1 MNELLAKQAHLRQGF
16 SSGALMHYDDETLH
30 LPIPDFFVRRSLEG
44 ILIDLSLDQLDS
56 SSTVGSSLMPNVD
69 VKATSIPNFIH
80 NFTFGHLSS
89 STDQPFSSKFP
100 VINDG
105 FDDLTPDVIIQ
116 STAGSYHV
124 VEFTTFR
131 GREEG
136 ARGAAS
142 LKIAKYEQACRNR
155 SVGRNV
161 GLYAIAVHRGG
172 VWTNMIMSKED
183 VDELCY
189 RMRLAEAIEAD
200 IQVVC
205 PEYRMADE
213 EATKLEREMMGIVA
227 SIGMDWSKT
236 ERMFPNFKKA
246 MFDKFR
252 SNPPNQE
259 YVKDILEKVIA
270 KAQADLIT
278 SSFIGDG
285 KPLAERLE
293 MNGRECDYAI
303 DALIIELRSRP
314 NLRSTSDNKST
325 VQIPPWVFYEGPEGK
340 SLMPL
345 KELMPEGDHPMCS
358 IWTKVCTSAIMEVIE
373 RMDDDPESELNFA
386 MSGERTRDDERS
398 RYHRVRVDLNQEEAE
413 YAATLGVNGKKYRNL
428 QAVVD
433 SRTRSKLIFSPDHD
447 TTDLEQFLLCQDYSD
462 FEPLEEAYAP
472 LLEDMDLRLDAQM
485 IHQPTYT
492 HYEGEN
498 EFLANHKK
506 ILQSPLGSWTQM
518 VSLIGAELSASVKQH
533 VKPNSFVVKRLLNSP
548 LYMLIKPTSSK
559 SHIFVS
565 FALDKKY
572 WIRDLNASTI
582 FKHYIDAGSMFITDF
597 VSYKLSKLT
606 NLCKTNSLY
615 EASLT
620 FWMESFGFCSWES
633 GNVSEKPQSPSLRE
647 ALYMTK
653 LSLLTLLEDKATTE
667 ELQTLLRYIVMEGF
681 VSQPELPKPHKMIAK
696 LPTKLRSELQV
707 YLLHRSLLSMRR
719 IARSPFRLMRF
730 EGQINWS
737 GLFNPLSGSE
747 IREIHPLISACYNG
761 YFKNKEEETEPSALS
776 AMYKKIIELEHLK
789 PESDD
794 FLGWGDPEEPAM
806 HEFSRSYLKEAVEH
820 AKQFLERIYGRNVM
834 EQIEQDI
841 IRELSSITL
850 ERLATL
856 KATSNFNEDW
866 YVYKDVKDKNYTRDK
881 LIVKMSEF
889 AAEGKSLAIEKFE
902 ACMSRIEERGAMH
915 ICLFKKQQHGGL
927 REIYV
932 MGAEERIVQSVV
944 EAIARSIGRFFSSD
958 TLCNPANKMKIP
970 ESHGLRAR
978 RHCKGPVWTT
988 ATSDDARKW
997 NQGHFVSKFALML
1010 CEFTSPKWWPI
1021 IIRGC
1026 SMFTNKHMMMNL
1038 EFLRILDC
1046 HRELNIEDDFVQTL
1060 FEAYHGNVDV
1070 PWISPGCTYLK
1081 TSTGMMQGI
1090 LHYTSSLL
1098 HTIHQEFIRS
1108 LTFKIFNMKVNPD
1121 MSKQI
1126 VCDMMQG
1133 SDDSSMLI
1141 SFPSGSDEILTKCK
1155 VTAAICFR
1163 VKKLLGVYLAIYPSE
1178 KSTAC
1183 TDFVMEYNS
1192 EFFFHSQ
1199 HVRPTIRWIAASCS
1213 LPEVET
1219 LVARQEEA
1227 ANLMTSVSEGGGS
1240 FSLAACIQH
1249 SQCTLHYMLMG
1260 MGTSVLFAEYKKAI
1274 KKWKDPGLGFFLMDN
1289 PIAAGLAGFRYNL
1302 FKAITTTNLQKI
1314 YAFFMKKVK
1323 GTSAYH
1329 MQEGV
1334 IPETCSVSP
1343 GGALIL
1349 SSSLKW
1355 GSRKKFQKLRSRL
1368 NIPDDWVEQIND
1380 MPQVLYR
1387 APRTGLEITLRI
1399 AEKVHSPGVVSSLS
1413 TGNAVAKVMAAAVY
1427 FLSAT
1432 IFEDSG
1438 RPEFNFLEDSKYS
1451 LLSKLAAYDGFN
1463 GVDDIEPEDVLFL
1476 FPNVEEFHQLDTLIY
1491 NKGALDVTH
1500 RSSAREATQTRV
1512 VVFDHLQTSRCSPE
1526 KLVSDKWFGT
1536 QKCKIGRTAMEQEW
1550 TKLKSTIRWL
1560 RDTPSETLDATP
1572 LHSHIQVRNFFAR
1585 MEGKARTVRVTG
1597 APVKKRSGVS
1607 KLAMVIRDN
1616 FCKTAILNGIED
1628 EVGLTRS
1635 VSAELSKHS
1644 LFSVL
1649 NGPYTE
1655 GAKISMVEKLLLAL
1669 PEVGINPPDRRSR
1682 TNMIGVLQHYA
1693 REGEGTIKLLE
1704 EIGAGTI
1711 GAYVMPQKSMKK
1723 DGKVFYYGPG
1733 VWRGTM
1739 DGISVQ
1745 IEVDGQPGLP
1755 PQMTRILVSRTRE
1768 PWILSHSIRAW
1779 ADDMGVLNTKDMK
1792 ETVRGDV
1799 RHWMYNFKLF
1809 GSGHAYGCP
1818 LIVVPDELIDFR
1830 NINDND
1836 IFLKVRGSVIN
1847 LFTRAKG
1854 IGRDLHIMSY
1864 STSENDISSSSI
1876 LSLVNAQLDSCVSD
1890 FTVQP
1895 SSSWVKCEPLPLEMI
1910 RPVLEIAEGLRPIRR
1925 IDSDRLREII
1935 RICTEAALRSK
1946 VGTIFT
1952 FVPISMEMAAPVD
1965 MSAMIDLM
1973 LEDDDF
1979 TSFQEVVE
1987 EVMEDMD
1994 IMNSY
1999 EVDDFSSVDVHLF
2012 GPAHFKEMS
2021 NLAAIS
2027 HPLMDK
2033 LIDAAISQMSKT
2045 GVRRLVETG
2054 KVGHKDLDI
2063 SKLIFRALGRDP
2075 ASIIT
2080 DDFNLDLEY
2089 EVTDDMLG

>member
-56 SSTVGSSLMPNVD
+56 GSTVGSSLMPNVD
-69 VKATSIPNFIH
+69 VKASSIPNFIH

-89 STDQPFSSKFP
+89 STDQPFSTKFP

-105 FDDLTPDVIIQ
+105 FDDLTPDVIVQ
-116 STAGSYHV
+116 STSGSFHV

-136 ARGAAS
+136 ARGAAA

-155 SVGRNV
+155 SVGRNI

-172 VWTNMIMSKED
+172 VWTNMVMGKED

-200 IQVVC
+200 IQIMC

-227 SIGMDWSKT
+227 SISMNWEKT
-236 ERMFPNFKKA
+236 EKAFPSFKKT

-252 SNPPNQE
+252 SSPPNQE
-259 YVKDILEKVIA
+259 YVKDILERVIS
-270 KAQADLIT
+270 KAQTDLIC
-278 SSFIGDG
+278 SSFMGEG
-285 KPLAERLE
+285 KPLSERLE
-293 MNGRECDYAI
+293 MNRQECDRK
-303 DALIIELRSRP
+303 IEELLSDLRGRP
-314 NLRSTSDNKST
+314 DLRAVNDRKST
-325 VQIPPWVFYEGPEGK
+325 VQIPPWLFSEGHKGK
-340 SLMPL
+340 GLSPM

-358 IWTKVCTSAIMEVIE
+358 IWAKVCTSAIMEVIE
-373 RMDDDPESELNFA
+373 RMDDDPISELDYA

-398 RYHRVRVDLNQEEAE
+398 KYHRVRVDLNQEEAE
-413 YAATLGVNGKKYRNL
+413 YAATLGVNGKKYRNH
-428 QAVVD
+428 QVVVD
-433 SRTRSKLIFSPDHD
+433 ARTRSKKIFSPDHD
-447 TTDLEQFLLCQDYSD
+447 TSDVEQFLLCQDYSD
-462 FEPLEEAYAP
+462 FEPDLSLYSP
-472 LLEDMDLRLDAQM
+472 LLEDMDLRLDAQV
-485 IHQPTYT
+485 IHQPELS

-498 EFLANHKK
+498 EFLTNHRQ
-506 ILQSPLGSWTQM
+506 ILQSPFGSWTQM

-533 VKPNSFVVKRLLNSP
+533 VKPNSFVVKRLINSP
-548 LYMLIKPTSSK
+548 LYMLVKPTSSK

-565 FALDKKY
+565 FALDKRY
-572 WIRDLNASTI
+572 WIRDLMSSSI
-582 FKHYIDAGSMFITDF
+582 FKNYIDAGSMFITDF

-615 EASLT
+615 ESSLT
-620 FWMESFGFCSWES
+620 FWMEVARWSPWES
-633 GNVSEKPQSPSLRE
+633 GVLCSKPHGPSLRE
-647 ALYMTK
+647 ATYMTR

-667 ELQTLLRYIVMEGF
+667 ELQTLMRYIVMEGF
-681 VSQPELPKPHKMIAK
+681 VSQPELPKPHKILSK

-707 YLLHRSLLSMRR
+707 YLLHRCLLSMRR
-719 IARSPFRLMRF
+719 ISVSPFRLMRF

-737 GLFNPLSGSE
+737 GLFNPLSGSD
-747 IREIHPLISACYNG
+747 IRDVHPLISACYNG

-776 AMYKKIIELEHLK
+776 AMYKKIIELEHLR
-789 PESDD
+789 PEKDEY
-794 FLGWGDPEEPAM
+794 LGWGDPKEPHM
-806 HEFSRSYLKEAVEH
+806 HEFSRSYLKEAIEH

-834 EQIEQDI
+834 DQIEQDI
-841 IRELSSITL
+841 IREIGSITL

-866 YVYKDVKDKNYTRDK
+866 YVYKDVRDKSYTRDK

-902 ACMSRIEERGAMH
+902 ACMSRIEERGSMH

-932 MGAEERIVQSVV
+932 MGAEERIVQSIV
-944 EAIARSIGRFFSSD
+944 EAIARSVGRFFSSD
-958 TLCNPANKMKIP
+958 TLCNPSNKMKIP

-997 NQGHFVSKFALML
+997 NQGHFVTKFALML

-1021 IIRGC
+1021 IVRGC

-1038 EFLRILDC
+1038 DFLRILDS
-1046 HRELNIEDDFVQTL
+1046 HRELHVEDEFVQTL
-1060 FEAYHGNVDV
+1060 FEAYHGNQYV
-1070 PWISPGCTYLK
+1070 PWIHPGCTYLR
-1081 TSTGMMQGI
+1081 TTTGMMQGI

-1098 HTIHQEFIRS
+1098 HTIHQEFVRS
-1108 LTFKIFNMKVNPD
+1108 LTFKIFNMKVNAD

-1133 SDDSSMLI
+1133 SDDSSMLL
-1141 SFPSGSDEILTKCK
+1141 SFPCSSDDILTKCK

-1163 VKKLLGVYLAIYPSE
+1163 VKKLLGIYLAICPSAT
-1178 KSTAC
+1178 STSC

-1227 ANLMTSVSEGGGS
+1227 ANLMTAVSEGGGS
-1240 FSLAACIQH
+1240 FSLAACVQQ

-1260 MGTSVLFAEYKKAI
+1260 MGTSMLFQEYKKAI
-1274 KKWKDPGLGFFLMDN
+1274 RKWKDPGLGFFLLDN
-1289 PIAAGLAGFRYNL
+1289 PVAAGLAGFRYNL

-1323 GTSAYH
+1323 GTTAYH
-1329 MQEGV
+1329 EQEGV

-1355 GSRKKFQKLRSRL
+1355 RSRWSFQKLRSRL
-1368 NIPDDWVEQIND
+1368 NIPDDWVDQINNT
-1380 MPQVLYR
+1380 PQVLYR
-1387 APRTGLEITLRI
+1387 APRSGLEITLRI

-1413 TGNAVAKVMAAAVY
+1413 TGNAVAKVMASAVY

-1451 LLSKLAAYDGFN
+1451 LLYKLAAYDGFN
-1463 GVDDIEPEDVLFL
+1463 GVDDIEPEDILFL
-1476 FPNVEEFHQLDTLIY
+1476 FPNVEEFHQLDTLIF
-1491 NKGALDVTH
+1491 NKGKLNVTH
-1500 RSSAREATQTRV
+1500 RSSVREATQTRV
-1512 VVFDHLQTSRCSPE
+1512 VVFDHLATSTCSPDE
-1526 KLVSDKWFGT
+1526 LVSDKWFGT

-1550 TKLKSTIRWL
+1550 TKLKATIRWL
-1560 RDTPSETLDATP
+1560 RDTPSDTLVATP

-1585 MEGKARTVRVTG
+1585 MEGRARTVRVTG
-1597 APVKKRSGVS
+1597 APVKKRSGIS

-1628 EVGLTRS
+1628 EIGLNRS
-1635 VSAELSKHS
+1635 VSAELSKHC

-1655 GAKISMVEKLLLAL
+1655 NAKVSMVEKLLLTL
-1669 PEVGINPPDRRSR
+1669 PEVGVNPADRRSR
-1682 TNMIGVLQHYA
+1682 TNMIGVMQHYV
-1693 REGEGTIKLLE
+1693 REGSGTIKILE

-1711 GAYVMPQKSMKK
+1711 GAYVKPQKSMKK
-1723 DGKVFYYGPG
+1723 DGKVLYYGHG
-1733 VWRGTM
+1733 IWRGTM

-1755 PQMTRILVSRTRE
+1755 PQMTRILASRTRE

-1779 ADDMGVLNTKDMK
+1779 ADDMGVLNTKDMRD
-1792 ETVRGDV
+1792 TVRGDV

-1809 GSGHAYGCP
+1809 GSGHSYGCP
-1818 LIVVPDELIDFR
+1818 LIVVPEELIDFR
-1830 NINDND
+1830 SIDDRD

-1847 LFTRAKG
+1847 LFTRSKG

-1876 LSLVNAQLDSCVSD
+1876 LALVNSELDSCVDD

-1895 SSSWVKCEPLPLEMI
+1895 SSSWIKCEPLPLEMI
-1910 RPVLEIAEGLRPIRR
+1910 RPVLEVSEGLRPIRR

-1935 RICTEAALRSK
+1935 RICTESALRSK

-1952 FVPISMEMAAPVD
+1952 FMPISTEMAAPVD

-1979 TSFQEVVE
+1979 TSFQEVVN

-1994 IMNSY
+1994 IMNNY
-1999 EVDDFSSVDVHLF
+1999 EVEDFSSVDVTLF
-2012 GPAHFKEMS
+2012 GPAHYKEMS

-2027 HPLMDK
+2027 HPLMDR
-2033 LIDAAISQMSKT
+2033 LIDAAISQMSKA

-2054 KVGHKDLDI
+2054 RTGHKDLDI
-2063 SKLIFRALGRDP
+2063 SKLIFRSLGRDP
-2075 ASIIT
+2075 ASVLA
-2080 DDFNLDLEY
+2080 DDFELNLDY

>member
-1 MNELLAKQAHLRQGF
+1 MNELLAKQANLRPGF
-16 SSGALMHYDDETLH
+16 TSGALMHYDDETLH
-30 LPIPDFFVRRSLEG
+30 LPIPEFFIKKTVEG

-56 SSTVGSSLMPNVD
+56 GSTVGSSLMPNVD
-69 VKATSIPNFIH
+69 IKAPLIPNFIH

-89 STDQPFSSKFP
+89 TTDQPFSSKFP

-105 FDDLTPDVIIQ
+105 FDDLTPDVIVQ

-131 GREEG
+131 GRDEP
-136 ARGAAS
+136 ARGAAA

-155 SVGRNV
+155 SVDRSV

-172 VWTNMIMSKED
+172 LWTNMIMSKED

-189 RMRLAEAIEAD
+189 RMRLAEAIEAE
-200 IQVVC
+200 IQILC
-205 PEYRMADE
+205 PESRMCDE
-213 EATKLEREMMGIVA
+213 EASKLEREMLGIVA
-227 SIGMDWSKT
+227 AIGMDWEQT
-236 ERMFPNFKKA
+236 ERTFPSFKKA
-246 MFDKFR
+246 MFDRFKAV
-252 SNPPNQE
+252 PADQE
-259 YVKDILEKVIA
+259 YVKDILERVIS
-270 KAQADLIT
+270 KAQSDLIT
-278 SSFIGDG
+278 SSFIREG
-285 KPLAERLE
+285 KPLSERLE
-293 MNGRECDYAI
+293 MNGTECDYAI
-303 DALIIELRSRP
+303 SALITELRSRH
-314 NLRSTSDNKST
+314 NLRSTNDSKST
-325 VQIPPWVFYEGPEGK
+325 VQLPPWVFSRGPSGK
-340 SLMPL
+340 DLQPL
-345 KELMPEGDHPMCS
+345 KGLMPEGDHPMCS
-358 IWTKVCTSAIMEVIE
+358 VWAKVCTSAIEETID
-373 RMDDDPESELNFA
+373 RMDDDPASEYEFA
-386 MSGERTRDDERS
+386 MSGTRTRDDQRS
-398 RYHRVRVDLNQEEAE
+398 RYHRVRVDLTQDEAE
-413 YAATLGVNGKKYRNL
+413 YAATLGVNGKKYKNL
-428 QAVVD
+428 QSVAD
-433 SRTRSKLIFSPDHD
+433 ARERSKKIFSPDHD
-447 TTDLEQFLLCQDYSD
+447 TSDLEQFLLNQDYSD
-462 FEPLEEAYAP
+462 FEPDVGLYDP
-472 LLEDMDLRLDAQM
+472 LLEDMELRLDAQA
-485 IHQPTYT
+485 IHQPTFS
-492 HYEGEN
+492 HHEGEN
-498 EFLANHKK
+498 EFLSNHRR
-506 ILQSPLGSWTQM
+506 IMESPLGSWTQM

-533 VKPNSFVVKRLLNSP
+533 VKPNSFVVKRLVNSP
-548 LYMLIKPTSSK
+548 LYMLVKPTSSK

-565 FALDKKY
+565 FALMKEY
-572 WIRDLNASTI
+572 WRRDLMCSTI
-582 FKHYIDAGSMFITDF
+582 FKSYIDAGPMFITEF

-615 EASLT
+615 EASLV
-620 FWMESFGFCSWES
+620 FWMESFGNCPWEA
-633 GNVSEKPQSPSLRE
+633 GDLCEKPHSPALRE
-647 ALYMTK
+647 VVYMTRM
-653 LSLLTLLEDKATTE
+653 SLLTLLEDKATTE

-681 VSQPELPKPHKMIAK
+681 VSQPELPKPHKMISK

-707 YLLHRSLLSMRR
+707 YLLHRCLLSMSR
-719 IARSPFRLMRF
+719 ISRQPFRLTKYDA
-730 EGQINWS
+730 QINWS

-747 IREIHPLISACYNG
+747 IRDIHPLISACYNG
-761 YFKNKEEETEPSALS
+761 YLKNKEEETEPSALS
-776 AMYKKIIELEHLK
+776 AMYKKIIELEHLR
-789 PESDD
+789 PETDE
-794 FLGWGDPEEPAM
+794 FLGWGDPKEPAM
-806 HEFSRSYLKEAVEH
+806 HEFSRSYLREAIDH
-820 AKQFLERIYGRNVM
+820 AKSFLRKIYGQNVM
-834 EQIEQDI
+834 DQIEQDI
-841 IRELSSITL
+841 IRELGSLTL

-866 YVYKDVKDKNYTRDK
+866 YIYKDVRDKNYTRDK

-902 ACMSRIEERGAMH
+902 ACMSRIEDRGSMH

-944 EAIARSIGRFFSSD
+944 EAIARSVGRFFSSD

-978 RHCKGPVWTT
+978 RHCRGPVWTT

-997 NQGHFVSKFALML
+997 NQGHFVTKFALML

-1021 IIRGC
+1021 IVRGC

-1038 EFLRILDC
+1038 DFLRILDC
-1046 HRELNIEDDFVQTL
+1046 HRELNVEDDFVQTL
-1060 FEAYHGNVDV
+1060 FEAYHGNVQV
-1070 PWISPGCTYLK
+1070 PWLVAGRTYLK

-1108 LTFKIFNMKVNPD
+1108 LTFKVFNMKVNSD

-1141 SFPSGSDEILTKCK
+1141 SFPCDSEEILTKCK

-1163 VKKLLGVYLAIYPSE
+1163 IKKLLGVYLAIYPSE
-1178 KSTAC
+1178 KSTAN

-1199 HVRPTIRWIAASCS
+1199 HVRPTIRWVAASCS

-1227 ANLMTSVSEGGGS
+1227 ANLMTAVSEGGGS

-1249 SQCTLHYMLMG
+1249 SQCTIHYMLMG
-1260 MGTSVLFAEYKKAI
+1260 MGTSMLFDHYKKAI
-1274 KKWKDPGLGFFLMDN
+1274 LKWKDPGLGYFLLDN
-1289 PIAAGLAGFRYNL
+1289 PIAAGLSGFRYNL

-1323 GTSAYH
+1323 GTTGY
-1329 MQEGV
+1329 QEEAGV

-1355 GSRKKFQKLRSRL
+1355 GSRKKFQKLRARL
-1368 NIPDDWVEQIND
+1368 NIPDDWVEQINTI
-1380 MPQVLYR
+1380 PQILYR
-1387 APRTGLEITLRI
+1387 APRSGLEITLRI

-1413 TGNAVAKVMAAAVY
+1413 TGNAVAKVMASAVY

-1451 LLSKLAAYDGFN
+1451 LLCKLAAYDGFN
-1463 GVDDIEPEDVLFL
+1463 GVDDIEPEDILFL

-1491 NKGALDVTH
+1491 NRGELNITH
-1500 RSSAREATQTRV
+1500 RSSSREATQTRV

-1550 TKLKSTIRWL
+1550 ARLKATVKWL
-1560 RDTPSETLDATP
+1560 RDTPADTLEATP
-1572 LHSHIQVRNFFAR
+1572 LHSHIQIKNFFAR
-1585 MEGKARTVRVTG
+1585 MEGRARTVRVTG

-1635 VSAELSKHS
+1635 VAAELSKHC

-1655 GAKISMVEKLLLAL
+1655 ETKLNMVMNMLVEL
-1669 PEVGINPPDRRSR
+1669 PDVLVNPSDRRSR
-1682 TNMIGVLQHYA
+1682 TNMIGVMQHFA
-1693 REGEGTIKLLE
+1693 RYGEGTVKMLE

-1711 GAYVMPQKSMKK
+1711 GAYVRSQRSEKVN
-1723 DGKVFYYGPG
+1723 GKVMYYGPG
-1733 VWRGTM
+1733 IWRGTM
-1739 DGISVQ
+1739 DGIPVQ
-1745 IEVDGQPGLP
+1745 IEVDGALGMP
-1755 PQMTRILVSRTRE
+1755 PQMTKILVSRTRE
-1768 PWILSHSIRAW
+1768 PWVLGPSIRAW
-1779 ADDMGVLNTKDMK
+1779 ADDMGVLNTRDMK
-1792 ETVRGDV
+1792 EKVHEPV
-1799 RHWMYNFKLF
+1799 KHWMFNFKLF
-1809 GSGHAYGCP
+1809 GSSHAFGCP
-1818 LIVVPDELIDFR
+1818 LIVAKGDLIDFR
-1830 NINDND
+1830 EIDD
-1836 IFLKVRGSVIN
+1836 RDVFLKVRGSVIN
-1847 LFTRAKG
+1847 LFTRTKG
-1854 IGRDLHIMSY
+1854 VNRDLHILSY

-1876 LSLVNAQLDSCVSD
+1876 LSIVNAQLKQSVPEICM
-1890 FTVQP
+1890 QP
-1895 SSSWVKCEPLPLEMI
+1895 SSSWIRCEPLPLEMI
-1910 RPVLEIAEGLRPIRR
+1910 RPVLEVAEGSRSILK
-1925 IDSDRLREII
+1925 IDSERLREII
-1935 RICTEAALRSK
+1935 RICTEAAIRSK

-1952 FVPISMEMAAPVD
+1952 FVPVSSEMAAPVD

-1979 TSFQEVVE
+1979 NDFQEVVDK
-1987 EVMEDMD
+1987 VMEDVD
-1994 IMNSY
+1994 IMATY
-1999 EVDDFSSVDVHLF
+1999 ETDDFSSVNVHLF
-2012 GPAHFKEMS
+2012 GPAHFREIS

-2033 LIDAAISQMSKT
+2033 LVDAAISQMGKA
-2045 GVRRLVETG
+2045 GVRKLVESGRT
-2054 KVGHKDLDI
+2054 GHKDLDI
-2063 SKLIFRALGRDP
+2063 SKLVYRALGRDP
-2075 ASIIT
+2075 ATIKT
-2080 DDFNLDLEY
+2080 EDFELELSY